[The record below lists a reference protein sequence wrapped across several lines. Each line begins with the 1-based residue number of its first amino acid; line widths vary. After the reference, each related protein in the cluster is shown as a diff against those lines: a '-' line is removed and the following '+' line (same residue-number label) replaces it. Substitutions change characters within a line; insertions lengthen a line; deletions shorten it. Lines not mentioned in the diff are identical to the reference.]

1 MEILP
6 QSPDKRIQH
15 SQLGVIHELLKEFCS
30 EEYSISGLGDNPLL
44 GVEIMIDGK
53 TIAIKAYLDTGC
65 STGISLSLS
74 QARKLGLILPLPMNI
89 SPNGG
94 ESPNGIVEHFLLLPK
109 PSNHLGH

>member
-53 TIAIKAYLDTGC
+53 TIAIKAYLSIQDVA
-65 STGISLSLS
+65 L
-74 QARKLGLILPLPMNI
+74 
-89 SPNGG
+89 
-94 ESPNGIVEHFLLLPK
+94 E
-109 PSNHLGH
+109 